1 MSTPADRSTELHRAK
16 AIRIENELARR
27 GIVLK
32 RQGLELIGP
41 CPVCGGTDRFAI
53 NISKQVWNCRGCSKG
68 GDAIAFVMH
77 VDRCA
82 SRTAI
87 ETLTGADR
95 PTAATTRAGEKPKS
109 LCLKPLRDWWG
120 EARPTVGTLA
130 EKYLANRGIV
140 QFPPD
145 VNEVLRFHPE
155 AIFGEIEG
163 VWRFVPC
170 LLALVRDIVS
180 NEAIG
185 LQRVGLT
192 KDAEKIDRMAIGWAR
207 GGAVKFWND
216 AEVAAGLVIAE
227 GIETALAASTIEWN
241 GTLLQPMWA
250 TVFADNMKGF
260 PVLPGIQ
267 ALTLVV
273 DNDAPDKRGQQR
285 GQEAAAACAQRWQHA
300 GHEVTRLTPRRVHQ

>member
-27 GIVLK
+27 GIVLN
-32 RQGLELIGP
+32 REAHELVGP

-53 NISKQVWNCRGCSKG
+53 NIPKQVWNCRGCGKG
-68 GDAIAFVMH
+68 GDVIAFVMH
-77 VDRCA
+77 IDG
-82 SRTAI
+82 SDFRTAI
-87 ETLTGADR
+87 ETLTGTDR

-109 LCLKPLRDWWG
+109 LCLKPLHKWWG
-120 EARPTVGTLA
+120 EARPIVGTLA
-130 EKYLANRGIV
+130 EKYLANRGIA

-155 AIFGEIEG
+155 AIFGKIEST
-163 VWRFVPC
+163 WRFVPC

-192 KDAEKIDRMAIGWAR
+192 KDAEKIDRMAIGRVR

-216 AEVAAGLVIAE
+216 AEVTAGVVIAE

-250 TVFADNMKGF
+250 TVFADNMKRF

-273 DNDAPDKRGQQR
+273 DNDAPDKRGQ
-285 GQEAAAACAQRWQHA
+285 EAAAACAQRWQHA
-300 GHEVTRLTPRRVHQ
+300 GREVTRLTPRRAHQ